1 MTGKESFGNMSKIPE
16 IDNLESRHECASL
29 RIKLN
34 SDEISVKPGAGKAAS
49 KEAKWGPAMKS
60 HGKS

>member
-49 KEAKWGPAMKS
+49 KEAK
-60 HGKS
+60 